1 MFEGTHKGGIIM
13 FYSVR
18 KKIAVALLVA
28 VSVVSVLS
36 TATVTKVEAATKVTY
51 TNAAEVCTHVYKG
64 YNGGTYGPITV
75 TQGYLI
81 NGSSYKYIYL
91 ITLSGTESVSNQT
104 TGYLTDA
111 LSGFNLNNK
120 YLQNVV
126 SVITSNIPSGSNL
139 VLAGHSLG
147 GMVAQQVAANSTV
160 KSNYNVLNTVTF
172 GSPLLAAGSRE
183 GTVKRLGDTSD
194 VVPYLSG
201 STINNTAWAIA
212 GLQRENGGYGT
223 DVYNAHVQSYL
234 RSDVWGKY
242 DAVGTKN
249 GSSKLVL
256 YSNTLT
262 YYKSPTT
269 VTS

>member
-1 MFEGTHKGGIIM
+1 MLKSI
-13 FYSVR
+13 R
-18 KKIAVALLVA
+18 KKFLA
-28 VSVVSVLS
+28 SVLIAAS
-36 TATVTKVEAATKVTY
+36 LVCGMSSMSVTKVEAATKATY
-51 TNAAEVCTHVYKG
+51 TNAAQICNLVYKG
-64 YNGGTYGPITV
+64 YNGGTYGPITI
-75 TQGYLI
+75 TQGYLMKS
-81 NGSSYKYIYL
+81 SSYKYIYL

-111 LSGFNLNNK
+111 LAGFNLNNK
-120 YLQNVV
+120 YLTNVV
-126 SVITSNIPSGSNL
+126 SIISANIPKGSNI

-160 KSNYNVLNTVTF
+160 KSNYNVLNTITF
-172 GSPLLAAGSRE
+172 GSPLLAAGTRE

-223 DVYNAHVQSYL
+223 DVYNAHVKSYL
-234 RSDVWGKY
+234 RSDVWGSY
-242 DAVGTKN
+242 DAVGYKN
-249 GSSKLVL
+249 GSYYMVL
-256 YSNTLT
+256 YTNTTT